1 MPSKSKSLNKT
12 TSMLNNSSMSSKSS
26 KSSNLSDTSNYSS
39 SYGVFVFIFIVGLGI
54 SFFILNW
61 LVKVDKC
68 KCANIE
74 EAKYL
79 KEWYMFLIVYQVI
92 FGIYMLAT
100 YDSEQPFA
108 FMIISFFVSIIAFV
122 MIIRLVIYIHKL
134 KEIKCNCGMTIQE
147 NIIYYWYIVV
157 FSIVLFVILLTILG
171 ALSTLFLYK

>member
-26 KSSNLSDTSNYSS
+26 NSSDTSNYSS
-39 SYGVFVFIFIVGLGI
+39 SYGVVVFMFIVALGI

-134 KEIKCNCGMTIQE
+134 KEIKCDCGMTIQE

>member
-26 KSSNLSDTSNYSS
+26 NLSDTSNYSS
-39 SYGVFVFIFIVGLGI
+39 SYGVVVFMFIVALGI

>member
-26 KSSNLSDTSNYSS
+26 NSSDTSNYSS
-39 SYGVFVFIFIVGLGI
+39 SYGVVVFMFIVALGI